1 MVLILFPQRTFI
13 YLLLLQKL
21 YTGQLCFL
29 DNFYSGGLCV
39 SDSVVSDSWDPVD
52 CSPPGSFVHGIL
64 QVRVL
69 ESVAIPFSRGS
80 SWLRDRTQDSYI
92 SCVGRWIYH
101 CTTWEVMQEVHHC
114 VLVLCS
120 SLLVFFSHHLTSK
133 LALKHFL

>member
-21 YTGQLCFL
+21 YSGQLCFL

-39 SDSVVSDSWDPVD
+39 SDSVLSDSWDPVD
-52 CSPPGSFVHGIL
+52 CSPPRSFVHGIL

-80 SWLRDRTQDSYI
+80 SWLRDRTQVSYI
-92 SCVGRWIYH
+92 SSVGRWIYH
-101 CTTWEVMQEVHHC
+101 YTTWEVMQEVHHC
-114 VLVLCS
+114 VLVLCP
-120 SLLVFFSHHLTSK
+120 SLLDFFSHHLNSK